1 MNNEHLWL
9 QVSRETLTLPR
20 NQERVKSRQRKWK
33 MSAFPFYFVMS
44 LFVLDHFLQI
54 LCLKFNIIRGSN
66 HGKFSSW
73 LLPTMSLSFRYQ
85 HLSFLFDSC
94 HLCCLFSSCC
104 VNWQTG
110 KQWRGG
116 GGVNHVCKNLLFV
129 SIIFLHLRNKKNVN
143 ALFIKCRAAV

>member
-33 MSAFPFYFVMS
+33 MSAFPFYFLMS

-110 KQWRGG
+110 KTLKGG
-116 GGVNHVCKNLLFV
+116 GGQSCLQKSAFCFND
-129 SIIFLHLRNKKNVN
+129 FLHLRNKKNVN